1 MASVNCTSHSDTTAI
16 FEASISSDT
25 VKRILYIFIDGRT
38 ESSGEKSG
46 PPLFVMVTGL
56 SPGTTY
62 QYSWEIDYYTA
73 NAWHNGGSG
82 TGTITTDSSG
92 GGGGG
97 GTDPDPPSGGS
108 YFWDCYN
115 LTAGGYMGYQTS
127 TANSSISA
135 PYISGYTY
143 QGYVY
148 HNSWEACE
156 TQGKEGRYD
165 GTDGTCSSHNSNLP
179 YVVFFYT
186 EAAPTGWYLQ
196 SLGNGYYS
204 GPVNTSVYYN
214 LSSYQI
220 GYIDY
225 TPSSNGLLT
234 AYASGDSFDD
244 YGFIGYANSMGLN
257 SSASSGYQAITN
269 YLISDDQSG
278 GSGHFKITQFS
289 VTANTTYRIAIAP
302 WSSPAAFSGNLYF
315 YFESI
320 SSWMTP
326 INIYTIGS
334 GTSGTSNTT
343 SVPAYKAGYITVTTP
358 SYAGKLV
365 FKTTSNSNTPD
376 YCSYLSSSLLSAGS
390 GTDRRSAVSGTTLK
404 TDDDGAGTGYDT
416 KIEQVASA
424 NTTYYWYVNAA
435 WSASST
441 YSIPWQYNYYRQ
453 YTITFNKNDGTNTVW
468 STNYA
473 YADSMTAT
481 MASAPTRTGYT
492 FQGWST
498 SSSATSGYNAGNTVS
513 ISGSTTFYAIWKI
526 NTITVTYN
534 ANGGSGGPGLQTVNA
549 NSSFNINGSSYPT
562 RNSYIF
568 KGWSTSS
575 TAKTATYKK
584 GATPSISTTTSNIT
598 YYAVWWPAFTWKDYS
613 RSEANTFAGYINTY
627 LNSSITTINNANP
640 LRLVIWFNA
649 IATALGNNTK
659 VTSGDASFKTQ
670 LDTLLTAYNN
680 Y

>member
-1 MASVNCTSHSDTTAI
+1 MAISVDCTTSSTTSLI
-16 FEASISSDT
+16 FEASGISSDN
-25 VKRILYIFIDGRT
+25 VSRRLYVRLDDGT
-38 ESSGEKSG
+38 SDTGPSTTGTPWVQISG
-46 PPLFVMVTGL
+46 LT
-56 SPGTTY
+56 PGTRY
-62 QYSWEIDYYTA
+62 EYAWEVDYYTA
-73 NAWHNGGSG
+73 GSWYNGASG
-82 TGTITTDSSG
+82 TGVAWTDEDS
-92 GGGGG
+92 GGGG
-97 GTDPDPPSGGS
+97 GTDPDPPASGD
-108 YFWDCYN
+108 YYWDCYN
-115 LTAGGYMGYQTS
+115 LTSGNYMGYETS
-127 TANSSISA
+127 TSASSISA
-135 PYISGYTY
+135 PYIQGYNY
-143 QGYVY
+143 MGYVY
-148 HNSWEACE
+148 HSSWSECVEQA
-156 TQGKEGRYD
+156 QNGNYD
-165 GTDGTCSSHNSNLP
+165 GTDSVCTNHSSRHP

-186 EAAPTGWYLQ
+186 EAPQGWYLQ
-196 SLGNGYYS
+196 NLGNYN
-204 GPVNTSVYYN
+204 GPVNTYTDYN
-214 LSSYQI
+214 LSSYGI

-225 TPSSNGLLT
+225 TPNSNGLFT
-234 AYASGDSFDD
+234 IYASGSSFDD

-257 SSASSGYQAITN
+257 SSASNGFQAITN
-269 YLISDDQSG
+269 SLATDDQSG
-278 GSGHFKITQFS
+278 GSGHFKITQFF
-289 VTANTTYRIAIAP
+289 VNANTTYRIAIAP
-302 WSSPAAFSGNLYF
+302 YGSPAAFSGTLYF

-320 SSWMTP
+320 SSWMAP
-326 INIYTIGS
+326 INIYNIGS
-334 GTSGTSNTT
+334 GTSGTSSTA

-358 SYAGKLV
+358 SYTGKLV

-390 GTDRRSAVSGTTLK
+390 GTDRRSAVSGTILK
-404 TDDDGAGTGYDT
+404 TDDNGAGTGYDT

-435 WSASST
+435 WSASNT

-468 STNYA
+468 STNYV

-498 SSSATSGYNAGNTVS
+498 SSSATSGYNAGSAVS
-513 ISGSTTFYAIWKI
+513 VSGSTTFYAVWRR

-534 ANGGSGGPGLQTVNA
+534 ANGGSGGPGSQTVNT
-549 NSSFNINGSSYPT
+549 NSSFNINGSNYPT
-562 RNSYIF
+562 RNNYIF

-575 TAKTATYKK
+575 SAKTATYKK
-584 GATPSISTTTSNIT
+584 GTTPSISTGTSNIT

-627 LNSSITTINNANP
+627 LNSSIITINDTNP

-649 IATALGNNTK
+649 VATALGNNTK
-659 VTSGDASFKTQ
+659 VISGDASFKAQ

>member
-38 ESSGEKSG
+38 IDSGEKSG

-62 QYSWEIDYYTA
+62 DYSWEIDYYTA
-73 NAWHNGGSG
+73 DSWHNGGSG
-82 TGTITTDSSG
+82 TGTITTNGSSG

-97 GTDPDPPSGGS
+97 TNPPASGD
-108 YFWDCYN
+108 YTWDCYN
-115 LTAGGYMGYQTS
+115 LTSGSYMGYETS
-127 TANSSISA
+127 TSASSISA
-135 PYISGYTY
+135 PYIQGYNY
-143 QGYVY
+143 MGYVY
-148 HNSWEACE
+148 HSSWSNCVEQAKN
-156 TQGKEGRYD
+156 GNYD
-165 GTDGTCSSHNSNLP
+165 GTDSVCTNHSSRHP

-186 EAAPTGWYLQ
+186 EAPQGWYLQ
-196 SLGNGYYS
+196 NLGNYNGS
-204 GPVNTSVYYN
+204 VNTYTDYN
-214 LSSYQI
+214 LSSYGI

-225 TPSSNGLLT
+225 TPNSNGLFT
-234 AYASGDSFDD
+234 VYASGSSFDD

-257 SSASSGYQAITN
+257 SSASNGFQAITN
-269 YLISDDQSG
+269 SLATDDQSG

-289 VTANTTYRIAIAP
+289 VNANTTYRIAIAP
-302 WSSPAAFSGNLYF
+302 YGSPAAFSGQLYF

-326 INIYTIGS
+326 INMYTIGS
-334 GTSGTSNTT
+334 GTSGTSGTT

-365 FKTTSNSNTPD
+365 FKTTSNSKTPN
-376 YCSYLSSSLLSAGS
+376 YYSRLSSSLLSAGS
-390 GTDRRSAVSGTTLK
+390 GTDRTNAVSGTTLK

-416 KIEQVASA
+416 KIEHAASA
-424 NTTYYWYVNAA
+424 STTYYWYVNAA
-435 WSASST
+435 WSSSGT

-453 YTITFNKNDGTNTVW
+453 YTITFNRNDGTNTVW
-468 STNYA
+468 STNYV

-481 MASAPTRTGYT
+481 MASAPTRTDYT

-498 SSSATSGYNAGNTVS
+498 SSSATSGYSAGSSVS
-513 ISGSTTFYAIWKI
+513 VSGSTTFYAVWKR

-534 ANGGSGGPGLQTVNA
+534 ANGGSGGPGSQTVNT
-549 NSSFNINGSSYPT
+549 NSSFNINGSNFPT
-562 RNSYIF
+562 KSNYIF

-575 TAKTATYKK
+575 SAKTATYKK
-584 GATPSISTTTSNIT
+584 GTTPSISAGTSNIT

-627 LNSSITTINNANP
+627 LNSSITTINDTNP
-640 LRLVIWFNA
+640 LRLVVWFNA
-649 IATALGNNTK
+649 IATALENNTK
-659 VTSGDASFKTQ
+659 VISGDASFKAQ

>member
-1 MASVNCTSHSDTTAI
+1 MASVSCTSHSDTTAI

-38 ESSGEKSG
+38 IDSGEKSG
-46 PPLFVMVTGL
+46 PPLFVTVTGL

-62 QYSWEIDYYTA
+62 DYSWEIDYYTA
-73 NAWHNGGSG
+73 NSWHNGGSG
-82 TGTITTDSSG
+82 TGTITTDGSSG

-97 GTDPDPPSGGS
+97 GETPSGD
-108 YFWDCYN
+108 YTWDCYN
-115 LTAGGYMGYQTS
+115 LTSGNYMGYETS
-127 TANSSISA
+127 TSASSISA
-135 PYISGYTY
+135 PYIQGYNY
-143 QGYVY
+143 MGYVY
-148 HNSWEACE
+148 HSSWSNCVEQAKN
-156 TQGKEGRYD
+156 GNYD
-165 GTDGTCSSHNSNLP
+165 GTDSVCTNHSSRHP

-186 EAAPTGWYLQ
+186 EAPTGWYLQ
-196 SLGNGYYS
+196 NLGNYNGA
-204 GPVNTSVYYN
+204 VNTYVDYN
-214 LSSYQI
+214 LSSYEI

-225 TPSSNGLLT
+225 TPSSNGFLT
-234 AYASGDSFDD
+234 AYASGDNFDD

-278 GSGHFKITQFS
+278 GNGHFKITQFS

-302 WSSPAAFSGNLYF
+302 WSSPAAFSGKLYF

-326 INIYTIGS
+326 ISMYTIGS
-334 GTSGTSNTT
+334 GTSGTSGTT

-365 FKTTSNSNTPD
+365 FKTTSNSKSPD
-376 YCSYLSSSLLSAGS
+376 YYSYLSSSPLSAAS
-390 GTDRRSAVSGTTLK
+390 GTSRTSAVSGTTLK
-404 TDDDGAGTGYDT
+404 VDDDGAGTGYDT
-416 KIEQVASA
+416 KIEYTASA
-424 NTTYYWYVNAA
+424 STTYYWYVNAA
-435 WSASST
+435 WSNSST

-453 YTITFNKNDGTNTVW
+453 YTITFNKNDGTNTIW
-468 STNYA
+468 STNYV
-473 YADSMTAT
+473 YADSMNAT
-481 MASAPTRTGYT
+481 MASAPSRTNYT

-498 SSSATSGYNAGNTVS
+498 SSSATSGYGAGSSVS
-513 ISGSTTFYAIWKI
+513 VSGSTTFYAIWKR
-526 NTITVTYN
+526 NTITVTYS
-534 ANGGSGGPGLQTVNA
+534 ANGGSGGPGSQTVNT
-549 NSSFNINGSSYPT
+549 NSSFNINGSNYPT
-562 RNSYIF
+562 RNNYIF

-598 YYAVWWPAFTWKDYS
+598 YYAVWWPVFTWKDYS

-627 LNSSITTINNANP
+627 LNSSITTINDTNP
-640 LRLVIWFNA
+640 LRLVVWFNA
-649 IATALGNNTK
+649 ITTALGNSTK
-659 VTSGDASFKTQ
+659 VASGDASFKTQ

>member
-1 MASVNCTSHSDTTAI
+1 MAVSVSCTSSTTTSLI
-16 FEASISSDT
+16 FEASGISSDNVSRRLYVRLDDGT
-25 VKRILYIFIDGRT
+25 SDTGSSTTGTPWVRI
-38 ESSGEKSG
+38 SG
-46 PPLFVMVTGL
+46 LT
-56 SPGTTY
+56 PGTRY
-62 QYSWEIDYYTA
+62 EYAWEVDYYTA
-73 NAWHNGGSG
+73 GQWNNGASG
-82 TGTITTDSSG
+82 TGVAWTDDDSSG
-92 GGGGG
+92 GGGGE
-97 GTDPDPPSGGS
+97 TPSGD
-108 YFWDCYN
+108 YTWDCYN
-115 LTAGGYMGYQTS
+115 LTAGDYMGYETS
-127 TANSSISA
+127 TSSSSITA
-135 PYISGYTY
+135 PTISGYTY

-148 HNSWEACE
+148 HSTWSKCVEQAKN
-156 TQGKEGRYD
+156 GNYD
-165 GTDGTCSSHNSNLP
+165 GTDSVCTNHSSRHP

-186 EAAPTGWYLQ
+186 EAPTGWYLQ
-196 SLGNGYYS
+196 NLGNYS
-204 GPVNTSVYYN
+204 GAVNTYVNYN
-214 LSSYQI
+214 LSSYGI

-234 AYASGDSFDD
+234 AYASGDNFDD

-278 GSGHFKITQFS
+278 GNGHFKITQFS

-320 SSWMTP
+320 SSWMSP
-326 INIYTIGS
+326 VSMYSIGS
-334 GTSGTSNTT
+334 GTSGTSGTT

-365 FKTTSNSNTPD
+365 FKTTSNSKSPD
-376 YCSYLSSSLLSAGS
+376 YYSYLSSSPLPAAS
-390 GTDRRSAVSGTTLK
+390 GTSRTSAVSGTTLK
-404 TDDDGAGTGYDT
+404 VDDDGAGTGYDT
-416 KIEQVASA
+416 KIEYGASA
-424 NTTYYWYVNAA
+424 STTYYWYVNAA
-435 WSASST
+435 WSNSST

-453 YTITFNKNDGTNTVW
+453 YTITFNKNDGTNTIW
-468 STNYA
+468 STNYV
-473 YADSMTAT
+473 YADSMSAT
-481 MASAPTRTGYT
+481 MASAPSRTNYT

-498 SSSATSGYNAGNTVS
+498 SSSATSGYSAGSSVS
-513 ISGSTTFYAIWKI
+513 VSGSTTFYAIWRR

-534 ANGGSGGPGLQTVNA
+534 TNGGSGGPGSQTVNT

-562 RNSYIF
+562 RNNYIF

-584 GATPSISTTTSNIT
+584 GATPSISTGTSNIT

-627 LNSSITTINNANP
+627 LNSSIAIINDTNP
-640 LRLVIWFNA
+640 LRLVVWFNA
-649 IATALGNNTK
+649 ITTALGNNTK
-659 VTSGDASFKTQ
+659 VASGDASFKTQ
-670 LDTLLTAYNN
+670 LDALLTTYNN